1 MSEPSIDFEIIWRK
15 IHGTLSEH
23 EERLFFKWLSA
34 SDENRRYF
42 ESVRIHYEEGATAH
56 EYNSQ
61 SIKEAWSR
69 IDQHLTKTQRPNPR
83 RWIWSTFAASL
94 IAVLTVWYFSI
105 DDEERQIVA
114 KEVVKSNAII
124 PGSSKA
130 VLITSDGTKLALD
143 DQAGSNFSISDAQM
157 ESQDGTLTYRNNPGN
172 YSNKQHELIIPRG
185 GKYSLVL
192 GDGTKVWI
200 NSESRLKYPVNFS
213 NEERTVFLSGE
224 AYFDVAEDK
233 SRPFNVITDKQV
245 VSVLGT
251 EFNVS
256 AYSDQSTEHTTLV
269 EGKVK
274 VSINSVEV
282 TDILTPGFQAHLD
295 KRSNQYSNREVD
307 TFIFSGWKDDL
318 FVFEDEPLG
327 DMLTTLSRWYDVQ
340 VFYNNAEA
348 SNIKFTGEIERYESF
363 ENILRLIEKTN
374 TVRFEIK
381 NRSVIVN

>member
-1 MSEPSIDFEIIWRK
+1 M
-15 IHGTLSEH
+15 
-23 EERLFFKWLSA
+23 
-34 SDENRRYF
+34 
-42 ESVRIHYEEGATAH
+42 
-56 EYNSQ
+56 
-61 SIKEAWSR
+61 
-69 IDQHLTKTQRPNPR
+69 
-83 RWIWSTFAASL
+83 
-94 IAVLTVWYFSI
+94 LTVWYFSI